1 MNEAIFILE
10 KEKKLLED
18 CLKAWKPENY
28 PDALAQRN
36 QKLREINKAIELI
49 KNNK

>member
-1 MNEAIFILE
+1 MEEAIIILE
-10 KEKKLLED
+10 KEKQLLED
-18 CLKAWKPENY
+18 CLKGWKTENY
-28 PDALAQRN
+28 PDAFAQRN

>member
-28 PDALAQRN
+28 PDALWLVR
-36 QKLREINKAIELI
+36 
-49 KNNK
+49 

>member
-36 QKLREINKAIELI
+36 KKLREINKAIELI